1 MPTKTKKQKVGNLP
15 KPAPR
20 EQTEEFNDFIKAAD
34 IGAEGETGVLEFS
47 GNVRGPE
54 DSEFG
59 ERIIAEVRYGRKTYD
74 FSVKTN
80 NANYRLLYERFGANT
95 AKWRG
100 KVNVVIKHF
109 RANDYIAVMRQQ

>member
-1 MPTKTKKQKVGNLP
+1 MAKSKGKLP
-15 KPAPR
+15 APAPR
-20 EQTEEFNDFIKAAD
+20 EQSEEFNDFIKASD
-34 IGAEGETGVLEFS
+34 IGGEGTTAVLEFT

-59 ERIIAEVRYGRKTYD
+59 ERIIAEVKYNRKTWD

-80 NANYRLLYERFGANT
+80 NANYRLLHDRFGADG

-100 KVNVVIKHF
+100 KVNVVVKHF
-109 RANDYIAVMRQQ
+109 RANDYIAITRNQ